1 MYNKVQF
8 ADRVL
13 IDLTEDTVTPDVL
26 KEGETAHDNSGA
38 QIVGTWSG
46 GTDTSDAT
54 ATASDMLEGATA
66 YAQGEK
72 ITGTIPT
79 VGAGVPAINI
89 DGANITAT
97 VEQAAGYIAEGGV
110 KTSTA
115 SVPTVQQA
123 TPEITVNGNEVTA
136 VANQSAGYVMSGSKA
151 STAVI
156 PSVAQAVPN
165 IAFSGATVIA
175 TAEQQAG
182 YVAAG
187 TKSAQMSI
195 PTATQATPAI
205 AVDNAT
211 GKINATATQSAG
223 YVSAGTKSSSA
234 QLPTVA
240 GGTIVP
246 TQAQQTAISSGAFA
260 LGSVIVDAIP
270 SSYVQP
276 SGTSEI
282 TANGVYDV
290 RAFESAS
297 VNVEGYSVYDVAYRT
312 MNKAIDDTVT
322 YISSYAFINC
332 SYLSIASFA
341 NVSRVYTAAFSNC
354 VSLATIHFPNV
365 SIIDSFAFNSC
376 KAEIINLPNCN
387 EIGSEAFRWC
397 SNLKEVF
404 LSKIAYIGS
413 FAFRN
418 CRNISRFDLTNVSSV
433 PTANQDFLENVL
445 SLSIFVP
452 QSLYGD
458 FLTANRWSQFS
469 SRMVSV

>member
-1 MYNKVQF
+1 MTASVYNKVQF

-13 IDLTEDTVTPDVL
+13 IDLTQDTVNPEVL
-26 KEGETAHDNSGA
+26 KEGETAHDNSGN

-136 VANQSAGYVMSGSKA
+136 VANQSAGYVMSGSKV
-151 STAVI
+151 STAII

-240 GGTIVP
+240 GGTITP
-246 TQAQQTAISSGAFA
+246 TQAQQTAINSGAFA

-270 SSYVQP
+270 SDYVHV

-297 VNVEGYSVYDVAYRT
+297 VNVDGISVDKIALRDITGVKTINTSNIR
-312 MNKAIDDTVT
+312 
-322 YISSYAFINC
+322 SYAFGAC
-332 SYLSIASFA
+332 MQLYEVFA
-341 NVSRVYTAAFSNC
+341 PNVLEIYGSAFAECNNLVNVSLPNVQSIYAYAFYMEGKLSEI
-354 VSLATIHFPNV
+354 SLPKINTIH
-365 SIIDSFAFNSC
+365 SSAFAFCTKLVSV
-376 KAEIINLPNCN
+376 NL
-387 EIGSEAFRWC
+387 IG
-397 SNLKEVF
+397 
-404 LSKIAYIGS
+404 
-413 FAFRN
+413 
-418 CRNISRFDLTNVSSV
+418 VSSV
-433 PTANQDFLENVL
+433 PDLLYSNAFRSTPIDGYSAQAGKYG
-445 SLSIFVP
+445 SIYVP
-452 QSLYGD
+452 SSLY
-458 FLTANRWSQFS
+458 TAFTTATNWSYFS